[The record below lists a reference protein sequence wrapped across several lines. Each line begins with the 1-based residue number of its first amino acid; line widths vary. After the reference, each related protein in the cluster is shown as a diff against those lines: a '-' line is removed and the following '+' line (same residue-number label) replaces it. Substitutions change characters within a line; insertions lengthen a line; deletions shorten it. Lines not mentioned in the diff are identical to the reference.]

1 MPYPYGTFVAARAV
15 VSLAPADP
23 IDVAVVT
30 AADGAK
36 DRTISTD
43 FLYLLVRHPYGADE
57 PCGEEGCDCGSD
69 DHPDRL
75 PDFADLIGSE
85 AYSQDIGGSCV
96 NLSKPNRT
104 INEFAFSAIVRT
116 TDPDVGTYRLLRHEE
131 GLDAVDASQVAAL
144 RSATAAL
151 AQRSGAALASARQ
164 TAAASP
170 NVGTTLVLEAME
182 AADPHAQ
189 ALAAAFADGAGPATL
204 EDLGTSETHAASLVA
219 TLEAARERALHDD
232 LAFPT
237 AVHELV
243 DAAAAVAP
251 LLRVAIDTVGPST
264 RYELLGDRTTRT
276 RLPVGLGNPIEWQAG
291 EPAAPSE
298 RVRSLVPLVHAWALR
313 DPVAPE
319 QGDSVARFAQAVSV
333 ATGHVLH
340 YKALF
345 KADGYSLGDLVYSL
359 PLAPGQKKEVVVFD
373 AAQTLVGAEAQA
385 MSQNERLAMGLVDE
399 RAITSVLAGSIDET
413 LRGRSS
419 AQTSGASAGSGTAGQ
434 GSANMGAYG
443 GSAGAVLG
451 VAGGTANASSN
462 ASQEGSRD
470 VAQFFGEKLRQA
482 IMQNAEGYRQLNASV
497 VTTVQQGQRYGVT
510 SEVIANH
517 NHCHSLTMMYFEVL
531 RHYAIFQELSS
542 VEECVFVPFLLARFT
557 TENVAA
563 WRAVLAPALLPMPSE
578 TYLQPFVEP
587 GGPGRRHPLVKAF
600 DAAHRLRTRYA
611 NVDLPAGAYDSER
624 IRFMKG
630 TVDLRVS
637 LRRPRTSYDRIKSLP
652 IERRRVTTGE
662 VDVVATAKKGFFD
675 SVFAGLTGGLSLA
688 LTGPPGTSIQY
699 KEAEVLVKSAMFDA
713 FMTMDANYESV
724 PPAECIR
731 VQNFNPGGVAALGQF
746 FPVPGL
752 DFFAGGLLDRQQWE
766 RYAAALGYPDVLAML
781 NYYFRGRLIA
791 EWDEIFANDIAPVVV
806 DKVVDGL
813 RLTDF
818 ATDVTAGA
826 RYTGGH
832 RVIRLT
838 VSGTT
843 SKARRDL
850 PAQLELR
857 VNDSTLAALRGQVVL
872 TVENVRLEYS
882 TPHFNGLLHASAPG
896 DDLLDGVRLDIPES
910 PDERRNPRRE
920 DRYLAAALLDHL
932 NANLEYYNKVLWSR
946 LDPDRRFMLLDG
958 FAIQT
963 FDDDGVPIPG
973 PAGLRSLASV
983 VKNDVIAVAGNSLVL
998 PVAPGC
1004 RVSGAFVPP
1013 APPADGEAAER
1024 PTLLDHYRPLTP
1036 VPPYRISV
1044 PTKGVFAEAVQGACN
1059 ACERI
1064 ETDRLQDW
1072 SRFPIDEPTEIAPI
1086 TLPSPAP
1093 QAWQAAFRD
1102 FAPPIVN
1109 VQNAPTAPA
1118 PGAGLAGLAE
1128 LLGSSDV
1135 FRDVTGLDAN
1145 QQNAIR
1151 TYLSNQE
1158 NARAFGEMAKE
1169 LAMQGHNSRNSK
1181 TIMDGIQA
1189 ARGSNT
1195 ISQEEADRLTKE
1207 HLQQQIDGG
1216 AGRRTQAE
1224 AEQQGAATP
1233 LTRAV
1238 VEAAAGGR
1246 DVTASRQTGSTS
1258 EAVSIR
1264 GGGEATVLAE
1274 ATGVPAMRQPKPMDC
1289 WATAAAMLVSWWKG
1303 ASIGPEQAVTAAGQ
1317 RYRQMFLGNAGLPAE
1332 DKDDFLLRSRMTAE
1346 PAASYRLEQYVDW
1359 LRTYGPLWV
1368 TVDASPGQRFSPHA
1382 RVLVGIAR
1390 RGDGQVE
1397 MTFLDPATGGQMTQ
1411 TFEQFLDGY
1420 EEVARQDTAAGGARP
1435 QVVHLLEPRPGVG
1448 GAAGAVAEG
1457 FQIEGPFNVNE
1468 PLHES
1473 ITLAAMLDAG
1483 VPMPPGTEPGDHAP
1497 TDELLRGV
1505 LWNDDP
1511 AMLLFDEDEDDNWNF
1526 STGLSWF
1533 VAFWLA

>member
-1 MPYPYGTFVAARAV
+1 M
-15 VSLAPADP
+15 
-23 IDVAVVT
+23 
-30 AADGAK
+30 
-36 DRTISTD
+36 
-43 FLYLLVRHPYGADE
+43 
-57 PCGEEGCDCGSD
+57 
-69 DHPDRL
+69 
-75 PDFADLIGSE
+75 
-85 AYSQDIGGSCV
+85 
-96 NLSKPNRT
+96 
-104 INEFAFSAIVRT
+104 
-116 TDPDVGTYRLLRHEE
+116 
-131 GLDAVDASQVAAL
+131 
-144 RSATAAL
+144 
-151 AQRSGAALASARQ
+151 
-164 TAAASP
+164 
-170 NVGTTLVLEAME
+170 
-182 AADPHAQ
+182 
-189 ALAAAFADGAGPATL
+189 
-204 EDLGTSETHAASLVA
+204 
-219 TLEAARERALHDD
+219 
-232 LAFPT
+232 
-237 AVHELV
+237 
-243 DAAAAVAP
+243 
-251 LLRVAIDTVGPST
+251 
-264 RYELLGDRTTRT
+264 
-276 RLPVGLGNPIEWQAG
+276 
-291 EPAAPSE
+291 
-298 RVRSLVPLVHAWALR
+298 
-313 DPVAPE
+313 
-319 QGDSVARFAQAVSV
+319 
-333 ATGHVLH
+333 
-340 YKALF
+340 
-345 KADGYSLGDLVYSL
+345 
-359 PLAPGQKKEVVVFD
+359 
-373 AAQTLVGAEAQA
+373 
-385 MSQNERLAMGLVDE
+385 
-399 RAITSVLAGSIDET
+399 
-413 LRGRSS
+413 
-419 AQTSGASAGSGTAGQ
+419 
-434 GSANMGAYG
+434 
-443 GSAGAVLG
+443 
-451 VAGGTANASSN
+451 
-462 ASQEGSRD
+462 
-470 VAQFFGEKLRQA
+470 
-482 IMQNAEGYRQLNASV
+482 
-497 VTTVQQGQRYGVT
+497 
-510 SEVIANH
+510 
-517 NHCHSLTMMYFEVL
+517 
-531 RHYAIFQELSS
+531 
-542 VEECVFVPFLLARFT
+542 
-557 TENVAA
+557 
-563 WRAVLAPALLPMPSE
+563 
-578 TYLQPFVEP
+578 
-587 GGPGRRHPLVKAF
+587 
-600 DAAHRLRTRYA
+600 
-611 NVDLPAGAYDSER
+611 
-624 IRFMKG
+624 
-630 TVDLRVS
+630 
-637 LRRPRTSYDRIKSLP
+637 
-652 IERRRVTTGE
+652 
-662 VDVVATAKKGFFD
+662 
-675 SVFAGLTGGLSLA
+675 
-688 LTGPPGTSIQY
+688 
-699 KEAEVLVKSAMFDA
+699 
-713 FMTMDANYESV
+713 

-731 VQNFNPGGVAALGQF
+731 VQNFNPGGVTVLGQF

-818 ATDVTAGA
+818 ATDVTAAA
-826 RYTGGH
+826 RYTGGD

-850 PAQLELR
+850 PAQLEVR
-857 VNDSTLAALRGQVVL
+857 VNDTTLAALRGQVVL

-1004 RVSGAFVPP
+1004 RVSGAFAPP

-1195 ISQEEADRLTKE
+1195 ISQEEAGRLTKE

-1382 RVLVGIAR
+1382 RVLVRIAR

-1457 FQIEGPFNVNE
+1457 FRIEGPFNVNE

-1533 VAFWLA
+1533 VAFWLAKSAAANNVTNLTGRSHFFDLQFLHAMAETPGEQPGETLARIMMWAETMYRLSIGEGVAGTDRLGDVGVVSSVELGGAQYSAAFASLFDEYSRPTGADTLAYLLGQDTAFTGLDVGRRAIGSLLHVVQDSYARGHVRRELLNPGDLVVPGSIDRFKPGTYGRWGAVENFHSYRGQSAEEHDRYDSPPNTLRPTDLTSFNGMVGAREAVEVSSRVLSRWRAGTPWAATDGPKEYLEGTVFAISPDATPADSTV